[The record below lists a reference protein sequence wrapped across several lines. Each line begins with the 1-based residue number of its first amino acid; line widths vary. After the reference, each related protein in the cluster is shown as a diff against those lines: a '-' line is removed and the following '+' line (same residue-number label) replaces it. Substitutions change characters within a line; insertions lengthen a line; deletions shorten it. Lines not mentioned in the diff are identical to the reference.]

1 MWEWIIK
8 IAITVT
14 IILVSV
20 GMIRW
25 IWTHQI
31 DARATV
37 SGILR
42 SAVEP
47 KGIATR
53 DPNKLYQNG
62 EPVADVVGE
71 VEESDT
77 NVLFHR
83 LTNTGNLDRE
93 ATFQYARRTLHIV
106 KIGKET
112 GMLTNLL
119 PSGSTEIMNN
129 VLDEVECE
137 EVK

>member
-1 MWEWIIK
+1 MLEWVFK
-8 IAITVT
+8 TVF
-14 IILVSV
+14 IVIVLLVA
-20 GMIRW
+20 GGLIRW
-25 IWTHQI
+25 ALTNQI
-31 DARATV
+31 DPWATI
-37 SGILR
+37 SGFFQ

-47 KGIATR
+47 KGIVTR

-62 EPVADVVGE
+62 EPVADVLGE
-71 VEESDT
+71 VKESGT

-83 LTNTGNLDRE
+83 LTNAGNLDRK
-93 ATFQYARRTLHIV
+93 ATFQYGRRTLRIV
-106 KIGKET
+106 KISKET

-137 EVK
+137 EAK

>member
-31 DARATV
+31 DALATV

-62 EPVADVVGE
+62 EPVADVVDD
-71 VEESDT
+71 VEESGT
-77 NVLFHR
+77 SVLFHR
-83 LTNTGNLDRE
+83 LANAGNLDRK
-93 ATFQYARRTLHIV
+93 ATFQYGRLTLRIV
-106 KIGKET
+106 KTGTET
-112 GMLTNLL
+112 GLLTNLL
-119 PSGSTEIMNN
+119 PSGSTQIMNN
-129 VLDEVECE
+129 VIDDVEC
-137 EVK
+137 VLAK